1 MKEIFTK
8 TGESLAFY
16 VFSLLN
22 AVVYTVWTVIY
33 FVCLIM
39 RGVAIDQA
47 CGNMLMSGYQEF
59 TVEVTSPLFG
69 VLRMFATALP
79 VLIIVWMIMYFVNTK
94 KRRQLCDNRLI
105 AGAFIIDAI
114 STLVIAID
122 VFGLHMI
129 MVK

>member
-16 VFSLLN
+16 IFSLIN
-22 AVVYTVWTVIY
+22 AVVYAVWTVIY
-33 FVCLIM
+33 FVCLVM

-59 TVEVTSPLFG
+59 TVEVSSPVFG
-69 VLRMFATALP
+69 VLEMFATALP
-79 VLIIVWMIMYFVNTK
+79 VFLIVWMAMYFINNRK
-94 KRRQLCDNRLI
+94 NKELCDNRLI
-105 AGAFIIDAI
+105 AGAFIIDVI
-114 STLVIAID
+114 STFVIAID
-122 VFGLHMI
+122 VFGLHMV